1 MPEQLTNVEQ
11 SKAHSRIVSST
22 DDHIRANTYSLL
34 ASLLAGPPSAEL
46 LELLRK
52 IDAPAANGNSGMAV
66 VWRTLK
72 LAAERATVE
81 QLDDEY
87 HELFIGVGRGELMPY
102 GSWYLVGFMMDKPL
116 ALLRQDLAVLGFERQ
131 QGVYET
137 EDHVAAL
144 CETMSMI
151 IGSQEEISFE
161 RQRKFFDDHIG
172 LWMSKFFN
180 DLHNAKSARF
190 YRTVG
195 QLGAQFMEIEKQYL
209 SMLV

>member
-1 MPEQLTNVEQ
+1 MSP
-11 SKAHSRIVSST
+11 T
-22 DDHIRANTYSLL
+22 DDQIRANTYSLL

-52 IDAPAANGNSGMAV
+52 IDAPAGNGESGMAAA
-66 VWRTLK
+66 WQTLK
-72 LAAERATVE
+72 LAAERTTVE

-102 GSWYLVGFMMDKPL
+102 GSWYLAGFMLDKPL
-116 ALLRQDLAVLGFERQ
+116 ALLRQDLAALGFERQ

-151 IGSQEEISFE
+151 IGSQEEIPFGT
-161 RQRKFFDDHIG
+161 QRKFFNDHME
-172 LWMSKFFN
+172 LWMGRFFN
-180 DLHNAKSARF
+180 DLENAKSARF

-195 QLGAQFMEIEKQYL
+195 RVGAQFMEIEKQYL